1 MRDLSLKGRALVGVW
16 LDTGLK
22 SQGKGFGWG
31 VVSAGLKSPFALSYG
46 CVFFFLCSIYWK
58 LFVQTVSGV
67 ARVCSAWGG

>member
-46 CVFFFLCSIYWK
+46 CVFFFPVFYILEIICTNSQWR
-58 LFVQTVSGV
+58 S
-67 ARVCSAWGG
+67 